1 MQRSLGLNGHA
12 TTMTRLRQL
21 ARRFFG
27 SLRPGGPSVAEQQ
40 WAESKLLP
48 GEQAIWRSL
57 SSPDRR
63 HSAGVARRVEV
74 TLGPAATRSVLAAA
88 LLHDC
93 GKAES
98 GLRTP
103 GRVLATVLAMTAMKT
118 DADVERWCQS
128 KLSWKRTVG
137 RYRRH
142 PAIGAQML
150 SEVGSDA
157 VTVTWT
163 REHHLPR
170 SDWTTDPII
179 SAALHEA
186 DDD

>member
-1 MQRSLGLNGHA
+1 
-12 TTMTRLRQL
+12 
-21 ARRFFG
+21 
-27 SLRPGGPSVAEQQ
+27 
-40 WAESKLLP
+40 
-48 GEQAIWRSL
+48 
-57 SSPDRR
+57 
-63 HSAGVARRVEV
+63 
-74 TLGPAATRSVLAAA
+74 
-88 LLHDC
+88 
-93 GKAES
+93 
-98 GLRTP
+98 
-103 GRVLATVLAMTAMKT
+103 VLATVLAMTAMKT